1 MTVRDRNSL
10 GVCFFISPNPR
21 QKKKNVANVKL
32 PAIAIM
38 AINSMD
44 MDCTKSSTDGIAV
57 LQSLFTFMILVLDFS
72 VLFQNKLWLANISIE
87 GIISILSNLMQVK
100 YDYC

>member
-1 MTVRDRNSL
+1 
-10 GVCFFISPNPR
+10 
-21 QKKKNVANVKL
+21 
-32 PAIAIM
+32 M

-44 MDCTKSSTDGIAV
+44 MDCTKSSTDGITI

>member
-1 MTVRDRNSL
+1 
-10 GVCFFISPNPR
+10 
-21 QKKKNVANVKL
+21 
-32 PAIAIM
+32 M

-44 MDCTKSSTDGIAV
+44 MDCTKSSTDGITV

>member
-1 MTVRDRNSL
+1 
-10 GVCFFISPNPR
+10 
-21 QKKKNVANVKL
+21 
-32 PAIAIM
+32 M

-44 MDCTKSSTDGIAV
+44 MDCTKSPTDGIAV

>member
-1 MTVRDRNSL
+1 
-10 GVCFFISPNPR
+10 
-21 QKKKNVANVKL
+21 
-32 PAIAIM
+32 M

-44 MDCTKSSTDGIAV
+44 MDCTKSPTDGITI

-87 GIISILSNLMQVK
+87 GTISILSNLMQVK

>member
-1 MTVRDRNSL
+1 
-10 GVCFFISPNPR
+10 
-21 QKKKNVANVKL
+21 
-32 PAIAIM
+32 M